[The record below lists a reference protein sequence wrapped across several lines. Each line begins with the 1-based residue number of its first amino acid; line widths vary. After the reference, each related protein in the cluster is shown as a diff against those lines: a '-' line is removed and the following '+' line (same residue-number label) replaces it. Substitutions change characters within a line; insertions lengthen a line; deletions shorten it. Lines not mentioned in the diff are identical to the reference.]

1 MQDYPFFHVN
11 PIFFNPRDIVRS
23 LLSPC
28 HNCAISTAR
37 FISMSQ
43 GIHPKPL
50 PICDFMIVARG
61 SVGQCLTISSLGF
74 ALQPQV
80 ERVTADL
87 EQFTRFTFL

>member
-1 MQDYPFFHVN
+1 
-11 PIFFNPRDIVRS
+11 
-23 LLSPC
+23 
-28 HNCAISTAR
+28 
-37 FISMSQ
+37 MSQ
-43 GIHPKPL
+43 SIHPKPL